1 MSFSESIVG
10 YLDVRNAILRVG
22 KMHVDSVVGGVDSS
36 TNIFTRNSVLLW
48 DRQEDVENPPFTT
61 LTDATRSTSPPE
73 ITLTAGSGSASA
85 GLKLPNSWICAFD
98 LYGSDSLK
106 MHMYTTSETTNVVGY
121 ELVFNNGSGVTLNY
135 DGVGQV
141 ATASHT
147 WTAAEWN
154 RVVVGFERG
163 AWTVSINGTPV
174 LVFDDVERSAI
185 YDDVGQF
192 FRLDASGAS
201 STTKIRY
208 VKILTDGKWLQ
219 SNVGTLS
226 YAQGNVVIGGDAT
239 EFKLDV
245 RGTANVGTLTATSI
259 SMDEATHAVN
269 TSTGAIV
276 ITQGGLGVASNVHGD
291 NVFAASHLAVG
302 TTATSYNFEVSG
314 TSNMDSL
321 TAERVDVTEATHS
334 TSKDTGAL
342 IVTQGGL
349 GVESNIHGT
358 NVFAA
363 SHLGVGTTAT
373 SHALDIN
380 GTANFQSNVYAPNL
394 QVAPTAANLVTWN
407 SSTGDFMDSGGLISN
422 KLAIVSEQ
430 PPAAL
435 TAATTTVDG
444 HGKYTVYASNVATNS
459 NAWNAFDQSGSVW
472 WESTE
477 VYSGGAGGEY
487 LKITFPYKTTLRH
500 FVYTGKSGAYTSW
513 AKAANIAGSNDDST
527 WTTLAS
533 FSGFGPTSDDP
544 KTVVVNASAPYKHYK
559 FTITEN
565 SGSVD
570 YATVAQLKLFT
581 ESFSVDAGVVSTTAA
596 SGLDVG
602 YTEHPVEPMTDYHTH
617 VEGHGTY
624 EASASGTYYNG
635 ISYRF
640 PWKAFDYGAAQNGK
654 GHFMCF
660 QSTYSGSSPYNY
672 IGSTTLVDVGG
683 TRYNGE
689 YLTLK
694 LPYGIIL
701 SHCTLT
707 SLTNYAPVD
716 GFIFGS
722 SNGTDWYKLT
732 SFTGR
737 GVNDNVTVNSTTPY
751 THYRLLVTKLNGGEG
766 QFLVEEWRLFAEKPV
781 TRMENVHIS
790 GDLSSETLQ
799 TGYIKWPKVPLKA
812 AESEGYVASASS
824 QLNTGDYASWHAFE
838 DKGEYKN
845 NISFPCWL
853 STNSPATFG
862 TGGVAQISRTTG
874 DDTFA
879 HEWLQIQLPT
889 SITLSYFVITES
901 RYQTETPKSG
911 RMYGSNDGIAFTKLA
926 TFSDKSGLI
935 GRIDVNASSK
945 YKYFRLAVTET
956 QGSPNYV
963 AINELQLFE
972 AATGVGAAPTS
983 AKLQVAGSL
992 GMAKGSE
999 FFAGDDVVME
1009 LPKHDRPLV
1018 KYPEVV
1024 MTTSQDVTTLTYEG
1038 YTVSASNDR
1047 GSTYRPWKAFDGLR
1061 VNAGGWATGDYYDSS
1076 TGAAKNTSTQ
1086 FEGNYGEY
1094 LELQLPVMIKLEK
1107 VVIKPRDVNDA
1118 KVPEDAPGSGY
1129 IYASNDGS
1137 DWTLLHSFSGLS
1149 YGGASSNG
1157 DATNETLQVNASH
1170 AYKYYR
1176 LQATSRSGQN
1186 LTDEYVNIAELEY
1199 WGYEE
1204 GDTSV
1209 DVIHRSIPNK
1219 PSPQHLEVYWDAND
1233 SNSYSFADSSN
1244 VYDLS
1249 GNGRMGTLTNGV
1261 GFDTEYNA
1269 FTFDGVN
1276 DIITVSNAGNGT
1288 GQWIHSSS
1296 VWFKR
1301 SSDTSQY
1308 AEAIW
1313 HLGTKNYG
1321 QASSLIT
1328 IGDEL
1333 ALDIW
1338 STRVRV
1344 VDFVKNDQW
1353 YHVCGVYRGGSWN
1366 STNVDL
1372 YVNGVKI
1379 KTTVVDADTVNLQG
1393 TTLSIGGRDATTDLW
1408 HGSIANF
1415 RLFSKALNA
1424 DQVRELYEFDAPRFG
1439 HRQNLVALHKG
1450 NLGVGVSHPTS
1461 RFEVAGTETLQ
1472 EYPPRGMTGYETY
1485 MEGHGVFRAS
1495 ASSVLTSYFAWYA
1508 FTNISFTE
1516 YISSSVDHYTKTGGI
1531 YQGTNGTAGYAGEWL
1546 SIELPYAIKLSS
1558 YCLMPQTSGGSSLYN
1573 RRMPITGVILGSND
1587 CMNWDVIHLHS
1598 LSLSDYVYNSYT
1610 HVKVSETDKSYT
1622 HIRLVVTSISPNDT
1636 VDGVNYAGH
1645 LSIGQWLLFG
1655 TPAPSGLEDGHLT
1668 LGKALTLP
1676 RVSGHPAGA
1685 ETPRAESLVVHYDT
1699 TVDSVVSGTTV
1710 VDISG
1715 EGNNGTLNGATYDST
1730 ARCLHGDG
1738 PTAGDYTATPI
1749 TLTGGAM
1756 SLSIGMWFRANTLAS
1771 SSSDYRILSLVG
1783 TKASG
1788 QAFIVS
1794 YSSTHLVQ
1802 DWYSK
1807 DYRSSF
1813 TLQANTW
1820 YHTVT
1825 TYNGGNIQSGSSKIY
1840 LNGVELSG
1848 STAYT
1853 GTLNLPTAQTSLELF
1868 DYVNGSNDRHDGD
1881 ISNFKLWSGVA
1892 LTAEEVAMEY
1902 ALGRTGKSLNLT
1914 DTALC
1919 LGGTVPRAQLDVR
1932 GGAVVDGFVGI
1943 DGDVGIGTN
1952 DPDSRLVVQVGGT
1965 NNTVRTGLILR
1976 TPDSDI
1982 GTGYNIDFHQ
1992 STTLVGRITSLTEGG
2007 GAIGMAFSTYNGS
2020 TTERMRIDSSGNVGI
2035 GQTNPA
2041 ARLSIKQRDY
2051 AWDGGIDIED
2061 ADTSNVWH
2069 ILVSTGENLYFAYN
2083 DSLRG
2088 YLDNTVS
2095 VGQIDFTGQHRNF
2108 IDGVPY
2114 TEYDNLEGLVVSA
2127 NKNKYYDIN
2136 EAITTGA
2143 NAIQISQSL
2152 PLVSLSTKE
2161 KDKACFGVISGSEDP
2176 EKREYSQGSFVS
2188 VAQKQKGDR
2197 RAFINSVGEGAMWVV
2212 NTAGALESGDYI
2224 TTSNVAGYGQ
2234 GQDDDILHNYT
2245 VAKIT
2250 MDCDFNPP
2258 DIPVQRILKELSN
2271 ITYWFQLEDATSN
2284 AYDRTEEETYY
2295 TKDRRVEVYGAV
2307 DEQSN
2312 VFVPP
2317 DHDLELYSKTQVNT
2331 VSKEVYDALPVDEQA
2346 LYDSNTFTYTQ
2357 IIEVSPEVWEDLEPE
2372 EQNTYVH
2379 RYYKIYVDEVP
2390 METSDAVERTRTVYK
2405 KVVNDTKVEPE
2416 RPEDYLSEVR
2426 QEWVNVLDEHGQL
2439 QWEDVPW
2446 GETEPAYKIRYLD
2459 ASGNLTTRHNAVHL
2473 AAFVG
2478 VTYHCG

>member
-581 ESFSVDAGVVSTTAA
+581 ETFTVDAGVVSTTAA

-602 YTEHPVEPMTDYHTH
+602 YTEHPVEAMTDYKTY

-624 EASASGTYYNG
+624 EASASSEYSSTDNVYDIFNYSTSSVDWISGTAAYNASTG
-635 ISYRF
+635 VYEGSYV
-640 PWKAFDYGAAQNGK
+640 
-654 GHFMCF
+654 
-660 QSTYSGSSPYNY
+660 
-672 IGSTTLVDVGG
+672 TTDVGG
-683 TRYNGE
+683 TRYTGE
-689 YLTLK
+689 YVQLK
-694 LPYGIIL
+694 LPYGILL
-701 SHCTLT
+701 SH
-707 SLTNYAPVD
+707 SNVMPWDVQRAPAD
-716 GFIFGS
+716 GVILGS
-722 SNGTDWYKLT
+722 NDGEAWYKLT
-732 SFTGR
+732 EFSGESYTSSTWKKLD
-737 GVNDNVTVNSTTPY
+737 VNATTPY
-751 THYRLLVTKLNGGEG
+751 THYRLVFSKVGTG
-766 QFLVEEWRLFAEKPV
+766 QHASITEWRLFAEKPV

-799 TGYIKWPKVPLKA
+799 TGYIKWPKVPLKGDQ
-812 AESEGYVASASS
+812 SEGYVASASS
-824 QLNTGDYASWHAFE
+824 TYSSTSYLAHYAFDDTATIDATSHAWLTAANTFDTTTGAVDSTYA
-838 DKGEYKN
+838 
-845 NISFPCWL
+845 
-853 STNSPATFG
+853 ATFDG
-862 TGGVAQISRTTG
+862 L
-874 DDTFA
+874 DC
-879 HEWLQIQLPT
+879 HWIQLQSPQAFAV
-889 SITLSYFVITES
+889 SHFDFDRRESESYSTIIP
-901 RYQTETPKSG
+901 QETPKEG
-911 RMYGSNDGIAFTKLA
+911 YLYASNDSVHWTRIHS
-926 TFSDKSGLI
+926 FSDLPKLGPQDWH
-935 GRIDVNASSK
+935 RIDVKNSTP
-945 YKYFRLAVTET
+945 YTHYRLVVTKIHP
-956 QGSPNYV
+956 GNLAGYCGISN
-963 AINELQLFE
+963 LRFFE

-1018 KYPEVV
+1018 KYPEVA
-1024 MTTSQDVTTLTYEG
+1024 MTDYTTSG
-1038 YTVSASNDR
+1038 YTASQ
-1047 GSTYRPWKAFDGLR
+1047 STNYQTGGGDYPPWKAFDNQQRSTYAITDSGAY
-1061 VNAGGWATGDYYDSS
+1061 NADGSYKNNVDLLGDS
-1076 TGAAKNTSTQ
+1076 
-1086 FEGNYGEY
+1086 NYKGEW
-1094 LELQLPVMIKLEK
+1094 IKLKMPVK
-1107 VVIKPRDVNDA
+1107 VAVKKIHITPRNTYFNQ
-1118 KVPEDAPGSGY
+1118 VPTNFKIAG
-1129 IYASNDGS
+1129 SNDDTS
-1137 DWTLLHSFSGLS
+1137 WDILYHNDIT
-1149 YGGASSNG
+1149 SNVLN
-1157 DATNETLQVNASH
+1157 DDEQIHIMTDNLD
-1170 AYKYYR
+1170 KYYNHVAIVANR
-1176 LQATSRSGQN
+1176 LSDGGQTMS
-1186 LTDEYVNIAELEY
+1186 LPDFQI

-1209 DVIHRSIPNK
+1209 DVVHRSIPNK
-1219 PSPQHLEVYWDAND
+1219 PGQQHLEVYWDAND
-1233 SNSYSFADSSN
+1233 SNSYSFADSSS

-1249 GNGRMGTLTNGV
+1249 GSGVTGTITGNK
-1261 GFDTEYNA
+1261 GFDAEYNA
-1269 FTFDGVN
+1269 WVFDGSG
-1276 DIITVSNAGNGT
+1276 DYISGTQGLGT
-1288 GQWIHSSS
+1288 GQPVHSQS
-1296 VWFKR
+1296 VWFKMNANTGTYQYICMIGTN
-1301 SSDTSQY
+1301 STDDQSAITLNSDDEIRFEIY
-1308 AEAIW
+1308 
-1313 HLGTKNYG
+1313 GTPT
-1321 QASSLIT
+1321 A
-1328 IGDEL
+1328 L
-1333 ALDIW
+1333 ATDMK
-1338 STRVRV
+1338 V
-1344 VDFVKNDQW
+1344 VADVW
-1353 YHVCGVYRGGSWN
+1353 YHAVAVYTGGNWN
-1366 STNVDL
+1366 NTNCSL
-1372 YVNGVKI
+1372 YVNGVKVVLNNGSN
-1379 KTTVVDADTVNLQG
+1379 TTTSPTITG
-1393 TTLSIGGRDATTDLW
+1393 DLVRLGSTGSQW
-1408 HGSIANF
+1408 ELNGSIANF
-1415 RLFSKALNA
+1415 RLFGKALNA
-1424 DQVRELYEFDAPRFG
+1424 DQVRELYEYDAPRFG

-1450 NLGVGVSHPTS
+1450 NLGVGVAHPTS
-1461 RFEVAGTETLQ
+1461 RFEVAGADGLQ
-1472 EYPPRGMTGYETY
+1472 EYPPKAMTGYETY

-1699 TVDSVVSGTTV
+1699 TVDSVVSGSTV

-1932 GGAVVDGFVGI
+1932 GSILI
-1943 DGDVGIGTN
+1943 DGRLQIPGRVAFAGRKNNGNSNDSTSPLVFNDMDINVDDCYDTSTGRFTAPVNGLYVYCVQFVTGTSTN
-1952 DPDSRLVVQVGGT
+1952 GT
-1965 NNTVRTGLILR
+1965 QH
-1976 TPDSDI
+1976 
-1982 GTGYNIDFHQ
+1982 DFKINKI
-1992 STTLVGRITSLTEGG
+1992 S
-2007 GAIGMAFSTYNGS
+2007 GS
-2020 TTERMRIDSSGNVGI
+2020 TTTTVVHAYVSNPGAGNAS
-2035 GQTNPA
+2035 P
-2041 ARLSIKQRDY
+2041 
-2051 AWDGGIDIED
+2051 
-2061 ADTSNVWH
+2061 
-2069 ILVSTGENLYFAYN
+2069 
-2083 DSLRG
+2083 
-2088 YLDNTVS
+2088 
-2095 VGQIDFTGQHRNF
+2095 
-2108 IDGVPY
+2108 GV
-2114 TEYDNLEGLVVSA
+2114 TEVIVVM
-2127 NKNKYYDIN
+2127 
-2136 EAITTGA
+2136 
-2143 NAIQISQSL
+2143 NA
-2152 PLVSLSTKE
+2152 
-2161 KDKACFGVISGSEDP
+2161 
-2176 EKREYSQGSFVS
+2176 
-2188 VAQKQKGDR
+2188 
-2197 RAFINSVGEGAMWVV
+2197 
-2212 NTAGALESGDYI
+2212 GDYI
-2224 TTSNVAGYGQ
+2224 EVVLVSSTTVRADAHNFIYGY
-2234 GQDDDILHNYT
+2234 L
-2245 VAKIT
+2245 
-2250 MDCDFNPP
+2250 
-2258 DIPVQRILKELSN
+2258 
-2271 ITYWFQLEDATSN
+2271 LE
-2284 AYDRTEEETYY
+2284 
-2295 TKDRRVEVYGAV
+2295 
-2307 DEQSN
+2307 
-2312 VFVPP
+2312 
-2317 DHDLELYSKTQVNT
+2317 
-2331 VSKEVYDALPVDEQA
+2331 
-2346 LYDSNTFTYTQ
+2346 
-2357 IIEVSPEVWEDLEPE
+2357 
-2372 EQNTYVH
+2372 
-2379 RYYKIYVDEVP
+2379 
-2390 METSDAVERTRTVYK
+2390 
-2405 KVVNDTKVEPE
+2405 
-2416 RPEDYLSEVR
+2416 
-2426 QEWVNVLDEHGQL
+2426 
-2439 QWEDVPW
+2439 
-2446 GETEPAYKIRYLD
+2446 
-2459 ASGNLTTRHNAVHL
+2459 
-2473 AAFVG
+2473 
-2478 VTYHCG
+2478 